1 MRHLALDIELNY
13 PLSHPNSIIEVLD
26 KIRENLGDKFDGKV
40 KVILTSYSDQD
51 QSAFKVAHMIG
62 SLIENCVHSID
73 QIISLNVRT
82 HIDCWEMLKIDIV
95 EVLD

>member
-1 MRHLALDIELNY
+1 MRHLALDIQLQYNLN
-13 PLSHPNSIIEVLD
+13 HPNSIIQILD
-26 KIRENLGDKFDGKV
+26 EMRENLGEKFDGKV

-51 QSAFKVAHMIG
+51 QSAFKVANMI
-62 SLIENCVHSID
+62 SNVIENCVHSLD

-82 HIDCWEMLKIDIV
+82 HIDCWDMIKIDIV

>member
-13 PLSHPNSIIEVLD
+13 PLSHPNSIIQVLD

-51 QSAFKVAHMIG
+51 QSAFKVAHTIG
-62 SLIENCVHSID
+62 SLIENCVHSLD

-82 HIDCWEMLKIDIV
+82 HIDCWDMLKIDIV